1 MNASWVGLGWLRIKQ
16 SIVRLKSSLALDDL
30 VDSCLLVPWL
40 VHGEDALTLVI
51 IGLSYCLRGSEE
63 IELLWSPIEDSQL
76 LLSILC
82 SIKVKVQLD
91 FVCALD
97 ESGRL
102 LFEFVWRY
110 CCVTLSWTLLI
121 YDYLVGIFNTCNSIP
136 PLIGNQLG
144 LSLDKQALLFLHFH
158 LFELLTRFGDLTPPL
173 ARHLQAPVSRR
184 CLYFLLIPW
193 QAIRGFLGLQELNWV
208 LQALFL
214 VSKV

>member
-1 MNASWVGLGWLRIKQ
+1 MNAGWVGLWWLKIEQ

-51 IGLSYCLRGSEE
+51 IGFSNCLRGCEE
-63 IELLWSPIEDSQL
+63 IKLLWRSIKHSQL

-102 LFEFVWRY
+102 TIEFVWRY

-121 YDYLVGIFNTCNSIP
+121 YDYLIGVFKTCNSIP

-144 LSLDKQALLFLHFH
+144 FSLDKQALFFLHLH
-158 LFELLTRFGDLTPPL
+158 LFELFTRLGGLTPPL
-173 ARHLQAPVSRR
+173 ARHLQASVSRA
-184 CLYFLLIPW
+184 CLYFLLVAW
-193 QAIRGFLGLQELNWV
+193 QAIRCVSGLQELDRV
-208 LQALFL
+208 LQALFF